1 MTSDTSQLGLAV
13 GQTSE
18 TRQKPGLKHIVQQ
31 KHLREKCTHPN
42 KRPKF
47 RGAGFHGLDYELRA
61 ERAKTVDV
69 TASSNLR
76 KAFSTPCPNKPKIF
90 SAKHFD
96 DNRWVFC
103 AIAITITPAVADPL
117 PGSIRFELNSQK
129 RGAGGPISAPLRQL
143 WISSGSILP
152 AKTSGRAAEPP

>member
-61 ERAKTVDV
+61 ERAKTGCHCIFKPPESIFN
-69 TASSNLR
+69 TLPKQAKNL
-76 KAFSTPCPNKPKIF
+76 
-90 SAKHFD
+90 
-96 DNRWVFC
+96 
-103 AIAITITPAVADPL
+103 
-117 PGSIRFELNSQK
+117 
-129 RGAGGPISAPLRQL
+129 
-143 WISSGSILP
+143 
-152 AKTSGRAAEPP
+152 